1 MLRDLPL
8 RTSHPLNHPH
18 RFQKVPPRLLEHE
31 NGAKFSFELTGD
43 RGAALVTR
51 HETCLE
57 DARSETAFEKYTKRH
72 YKSWVAFARHK
83 GYGND
88 IRPVLVSGFD
98 MTRDFSLVAY
108 PNEDGPISSSTN
120 PIRMFAPHFL
130 GKWWA
135 RCSVHTNEGLQQSTS
150 PSRRQAVRTL
160 FSRLRGAETATDK
173 PNQCVFIRYYT
184 MRWRKLMPMFPKVIR
199 AGAGPHDLG
208 PGDNRGRTFP
218 ELAVQYDSENTESSD
233 QDPIRQSVPT
243 THGTGS
249 RSNIVVRNP
258 KPVWFLLSLSISALN
273 LPPGGI

>member
-1 MLRDLPL
+1 
-8 RTSHPLNHPH
+8 
-18 RFQKVPPRLLEHE
+18 
-31 NGAKFSFELTGD
+31 
-43 RGAALVTR
+43 VTR
-51 HETCLE
+51 HETYLE
-57 DARSETAFEKYTKRH
+57 DTRSETGFEKYTKRH

-98 MTRDFSLVAY
+98 MTTDFSLVAY
-108 PNEDGPISSSTN
+108 PNEYGPVSSSAN
-120 PIRMFAPHFL
+120 PIRIFAPPFL
-130 GKWWA
+130 GEWWA
-135 RCSVHTNEGLQQSTS
+135 RCSVHTNKGPQQSKP
-150 PSRRQAVRTL
+150 PSRMGTL
-160 FSRLRGAETATDK
+160 LSRWRGAGTVANK

-208 PGDNRGRTFP
+208 PGDNRGGTFP
-218 ELAVQYDSENTESSD
+218 ELAVQYGSENTESND
-233 QDPIRQSVPT
+233 QDPRRQSVPT

-273 LPPGGI
+273 LPPEGIRHLGCHRRLRIPGTSLPRVTITPLNSLNGRAPTPHLY